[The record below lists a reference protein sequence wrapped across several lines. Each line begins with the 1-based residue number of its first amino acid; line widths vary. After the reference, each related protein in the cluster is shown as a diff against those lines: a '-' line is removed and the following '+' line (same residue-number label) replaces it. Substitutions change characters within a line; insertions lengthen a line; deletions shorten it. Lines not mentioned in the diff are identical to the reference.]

1 MGIVRGANIVRDDLV
16 FGFDTGYG
24 IADPGVSTRFFKGKP
39 TVNLQVNGVAAGHNS
54 GNYGNVVTVADAPEK
69 GPRWKK
75 VTISNRG
82 SNFRIAQWTYT
93 THESGVVYS
102 HSAEF
107 DWGNMRGKGY
117 YMPFDGAGGGTRV
130 HYINRNYTTNGGS
143 NINANRQDGHFA
155 STIVKSGGN
164 HVHAWFIYNNTTGVS
179 GLNDYFYYRDYQ
191 VEKETEASPFI
202 SGTRSDTASLIDLK
216 RTVNIDVSDVSFDS
230 TGQPTFDGTDD
241 VINLP
246 NDLGYGTTSVS
257 VFAWY
262 KIDGTPGN
270 GYHIICGDT
279 ALEMSIHSSAT
290 YLRNG
295 VSTTNGRHVSNNG
308 NQTLNDGNYHYYG
321 FTFDGSTKTAYIDG
335 VQVGTQSVTGTL
347 TNIFSGRKV
356 GAFSGGY
363 YANGDLPVYKVY
375 NKVFTDAEVKQNYN
389 AYKNRFNT

>member
-1 MGIVRGANIVRDDLV
+1 MDIGPNLINDNLV

-24 IADPGVSTRFFKGKP
+24 VADPGVSTRFFKGKP
-39 TVNLQVNGVAAGHNS
+39 TTNLQVNGVAAGHNS

-82 SNFRIAQWTYT
+82 SNFRIIQWTYT
-93 THESGVVYS
+93 SHVADAVYS

-107 DWGNMRGKGY
+107 DWGNMRDKGY
-117 YMPFDGAGGGTRV
+117 YMPFDGNGGGTRV
-130 HYINRNYTTNGGS
+130 HYINRDYTTNGGS
-143 NINANRQDGHFA
+143 NINTNRQDGHFA
-155 STIVKSGGN
+155 STIVKSIG
-164 HVHAWFIYNNTTGVS
+164 HIHAWFIDNNTTGVS

-191 VEKETEASPFI
+191 VEKETEASPYVDG
-202 SGTRSDTASLIDLK
+202 SRSDTASLIDLAG
-216 RTVNIDVSDVSFDS
+216 TTDVDVSSISFNS

-246 NDLGYGTTSVS
+246 NNLGYGVNSVS

-262 KIDGTPGN
+262 KINGTPGN

-279 ALEMSIHSSAT
+279 ALEISIHSSAT
-290 YLRNG
+290 YIRTG
-295 VSTTNGRHVSNNG
+295 VSTTSGRHVQNDG

-321 FTFDGSTKTAYIDG
+321 FTFDGSTKRAYIDG
-335 VQVGTQSVTGTL
+335 VQVGTQSVAGTL
-347 TNIFSGRKV
+347 TTSFSGRKV

-375 NKVFTDAEVKQNYN
+375 SKVLTASEIKQNYN
-389 AYKNRFNT
+389 AYKNRFNI